1 MRPVKVPAGL
11 CEGGSMPQLLAY
23 AVSALVLG
31 ALFFVLM
38 SSPAPRSLQ
47 TASAELPL
55 QPAMMV
61 PANPWGA
68 FR

>member
-1 MRPVKVPAGL
+1 
-11 CEGGSMPQLLAY
+11 MPQLLAY

-31 ALFFVLM
+31 ALFFVLT

-47 TASAELPL
+47 AANAELRMP
-55 QPAMMV
+55 PAMMV